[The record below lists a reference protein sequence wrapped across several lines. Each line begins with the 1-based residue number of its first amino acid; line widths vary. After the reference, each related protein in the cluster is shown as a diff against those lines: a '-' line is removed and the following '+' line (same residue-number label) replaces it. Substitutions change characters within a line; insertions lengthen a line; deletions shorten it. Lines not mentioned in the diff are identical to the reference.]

1 MGTESV
7 VSTGTIFTFESDDP
21 PAREIVSVVRFFGDL
36 MTIKFFGPDINRDVP
51 SDQAPRSLAGF

>member
-21 PAREIVSVVRFFGDL
+21 PVREIVSVVRFFGDL